1 MVASPE
7 GRGRYFQRRLQSSRA
22 NLGRGLR
29 GSLGQPARAWQ
40 WYNRQLVMRP
50 VFTKSATAAGLFGV
64 ADSIAQT
71 KSPQPLSREE
81 QVRRTGKMMLIGGLL
96 VGPLNAYFYDWL
108 HLNFDALWKRVFLE
122 EVVKMPA
129 VMYAVQN
136 VSNVADGMGARA
148 SHEKVAA
155 NFPHCFKVALALWLP
170 CGTAIQSAVPLPYRV
185 LACNLVQVV
194 WEAFSSKVNHEVDHD
209 RLPAAGA

>member
-1 MVASPE
+1 
-7 GRGRYFQRRLQSSRA
+7 
-22 NLGRGLR
+22 
-29 GSLGQPARAWQ
+29 
-40 WYNRQLVMRP
+40 
-50 VFTKSATAAGLFGV
+50 
-64 ADSIAQT
+64 
-71 KSPQPLSREE
+71 
-81 QVRRTGKMMLIGGLL
+81 MLIGGLL

-155 NFPHCFKVALALWLP
+155 NFPHCFKVALKHGPVGKIAKTLAGKIWIGFADFAQKKTGRSLLTCTQLFGFRHCLP
-170 CGTAIQSAVPLPYRV
+170 LFQQL
-185 LACNLVQVV
+185 
-194 WEAFSSKVNHEVDHD
+194 D
-209 RLPAAGA
+209 